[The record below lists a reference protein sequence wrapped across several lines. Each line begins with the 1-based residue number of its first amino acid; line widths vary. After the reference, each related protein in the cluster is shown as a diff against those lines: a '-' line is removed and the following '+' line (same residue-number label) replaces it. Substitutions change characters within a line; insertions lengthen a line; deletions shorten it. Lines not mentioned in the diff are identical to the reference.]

1 MNGWRTFF
9 IRFFMDVSFP
19 NLTESGAVGGL
30 CRTNTDNRIRLMLAD
45 TAAGVDYRV
54 REYGLNRLK
63 GENTPVLQFFFEAC
77 QRTVNKSAV
86 TLVMPTYG
94 LGHVKLLASFHS

>member
-1 MNGWRTFF
+1 
-9 IRFFMDVSFP
+9 MDVSFP
-19 NLTESGAVGGL
+19 TLTESGAVGGL

-63 GENTPVLQFFFEAC
+63 RENTRVLQFFFEAC
-77 QRTVNKSAV
+77 QRTVNKSV
-86 TLVMPTYG
+86 MTLVMSTYG
-94 LGHVKLLASFHS
+94 